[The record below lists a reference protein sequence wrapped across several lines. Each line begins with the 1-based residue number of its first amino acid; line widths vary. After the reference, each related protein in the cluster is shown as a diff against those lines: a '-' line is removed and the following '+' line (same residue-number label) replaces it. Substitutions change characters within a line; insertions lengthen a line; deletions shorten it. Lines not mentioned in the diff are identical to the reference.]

1 MTDRLKNYIDANR
14 PVFDSDEP
22 RAELFARIDEK
33 MHNKPARSSRLIFW
47 KRAAIFIGIF
57 LLGAGAV
64 LLTVKNNS
72 SNSSTE
78 PTLTIKK
85 EQNPDEISFI
95 GDASYARQ
103 ILQFREVIG
112 LKQEELKQLKK
123 DYPDLYK
130 QFVDDVNELDSSYES
145 LKIKLA
151 ETPNKEMLLEAMI
164 QNLQLQS
171 ELLNRQLLIIKEI
184 KQKTKSHAKTNA

>member
-14 PVFDSDEP
+14 PVFDSEEP
-22 RAELFARIDEK
+22 RADLFARIDEK
-33 MHNKPARSSRLIFW
+33 MHNKPARNSRLIFW
-47 KRAAIFIGIF
+47 KQAAIFIGIF

-72 SNSSTE
+72 SSTE
-78 PTLTIKK
+78 LPLTIKK
-85 EQNPDEISFI
+85 DQNPDEISFI